1 MILLPIQEWQDVSNV
16 IRVHNAFYVINLIT
30 FHLME
35 MVDVYVLI
43 SMLLMELTVE
53 LALIFSI
60 IVKIVLINQLVSLVN
75 LVIS

>member
-1 MILLPIQEWQDVSNV
+1 MI
-16 IRVHNAFYVINLIT
+16 RAHNAFYVINLII

-35 MVDVYVLI
+35 MVDVFVLI
-43 SMLLMELTVE
+43 FMLLMELTVE

-75 LVIS
+75 LGIN